1 MKQQCPKCGN
11 WVEGKTVTTFAR
23 KVTRSAVKR
32 SMMATG
38 AAIGSIIPGLGTFT
52 GTAVG
57 FIADVVMDDN
67 TINKVA
73 DLVEDITFDNT
84 EYEFICPRC
93 ECVWSN
99 FDIPYLNQ
107 DYLDWYIEHYENQ
120 HLDIEYEGGPM
131 SQLDFSMKIEDKFE
145 VNGGDIVVTGKITS
159 GNINV
164 GDVVV
169 LRNSLDDGFT
179 FAVVEGIEMFRKL
192 VMKAEYNDNVGIL
205 LGGGD
210 WDTIVPK
217 SSCIYKGEGYKYLKT
232 V

>member
-1 MKQQCPKCGN
+1 MRKQCPKCGN
-11 WVEGKTVTTFAR
+11 WVEGKKVTTFAR

-57 FIADVVMDDN
+57 FIAGVVMDDN

-84 EYEFICPRC
+84 EYEFICPKC

-99 FDIPYLNQ
+99 FDIPYLEQ
-107 DYLDWYIEHYENQ
+107 DYLDWYIKHYENQ
-120 HLDIEYEGGPM
+120 HLDIECEGGPM
-131 SQLDFSMKIEDKFE
+131 SQLDFSMKIEDKFD
-145 VNGGDIVVTGKITS
+145 VNEFIVVTGKITS

-169 LRNSLDDGFT
+169 LRNSLDDDFT
-179 FAVVEGIEMFRKL
+179 FAVVAGIEMFRKL
-192 VMKAEYNDNVGIL
+192 LMEAEYNDNVGIL
-205 LGGGD
+205 LGGVD
-210 WDTIVPK
+210 RDTIVTK
-217 SSCIYKGEGYKYLKT
+217 SSYIYMGEGYKYLKT